1 MAIEIERKFL
11 VTNNSWQ
18 EGAEG
23 TAYKQGY
30 ILNSVTNT
38 VRVRVAG
45 NKGILTI
52 KGQANDLTRP
62 EYEYEIPLNDAE
74 EMLSSLCAKPL
85 IEKTRYKLTVANHVW
100 DVDVF
105 HADNQGLVIAE
116 IELSY
121 EQEAFNKPDWLGQ
134 EVTGDERYF
143 NAYLVRHP
151 YSSW

>member
-11 VTNNSWQ
+11 VANDSWR
-18 EGAEG
+18 EDAVG

-30 ILNSVTNT
+30 ILNSAINT

-52 KGQANDLTRP
+52 KGQGSDFARP
-62 EYEYEIPLNDAE
+62 EYEYEIPLSDAE
-74 EMLSSLCAKPL
+74 EMLAGLCLKPL
-85 IEKTRYKLTVANHVW
+85 IEKTRYKLRVANHVW
-100 DVDVF
+100 DLDVF
-105 HADNQGLVIAE
+105 HADNQGLVLAE
-116 IELSY
+116 IELSEEY
-121 EQEAFNKPDWLGQ
+121 ELFEKPDWLGK

>member
-11 VTNNSWQ
+11 VAKDSWRR
-18 EGAEG
+18 AAVG

-30 ILNSVTNT
+30 ILNSVSNT

-45 NKGILTI
+45 DKGVLTI
-52 KGQANDLTRP
+52 KGQGNDLTRP
-62 EYEYEIPLNDAE
+62 EYEYEIPLSDAE
-74 EMLSSLCAKPL
+74 EMLAGLCQKPL
-85 IEKTRYKLTVANHVW
+85 IEKTRYKLRVANHVW
-100 DVDVF
+100 DLDVF
-105 HADNQGLVIAE
+105 HGDNQGLVIAE

-121 EQEAFNKPDWLGQ
+121 EQEAFDKPDWLGK

-151 YSSW
+151 YSRW

>member
-1 MAIEIERKFL
+1 MAIETERKFL
-11 VTNNSWQ
+11 VANDSWR
-18 EGAEG
+18 EGVVG

-30 ILNSVTNT
+30 ILNSATNT

-45 NKGILTI
+45 AKGFLTI
-52 KGQANDLTRP
+52 KGQGSDLTRT
-62 EYEYEIPLNDAE
+62 EYEYEIPLSDAE
-74 EMLSSLCAKPL
+74 EMLADLCEKPL

-100 DVDVF
+100 DLDVF
-105 HADNQGLVIAE
+105 YGDNQGLVIAE
-116 IELSY
+116 IELAH
-121 EQEAFNKPDWLGQ
+121 EQEAFEKPDWLGQ